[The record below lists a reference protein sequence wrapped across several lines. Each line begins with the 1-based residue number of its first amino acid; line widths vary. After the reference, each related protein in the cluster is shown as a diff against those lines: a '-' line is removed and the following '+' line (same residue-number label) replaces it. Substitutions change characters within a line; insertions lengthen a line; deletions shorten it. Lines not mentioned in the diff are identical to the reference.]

1 MKIIAFSDIHG
12 NQYAFEAFLNVLK
25 EISYDVVFFCGDIH
39 GYYYGQ
45 TAIVK
50 VLKQMK
56 NLYAVKGNHDEFAIR
71 VFEGI
76 DRAEE
81 YIPRYGHSYA
91 MLEKEN
97 IDYVK
102 SLPDIMEGDWDGK
115 RIAILHGCLDDV
127 LEGRLYPQDE
137 LRAAERYQK
146 YDYVFCG
153 HTHFQ
158 MIRKAGKTTI
168 INAGS
173 LGQQRD
179 GKGFVYVMAD
189 TETGEIEYRTIAYDM
204 TALEQEIREH
214 DPDNE
219 KMIQILHRGER

>member
-45 TAIVK
+45 TAIVEA
-50 VLKQMK
+50 LKQMK
-56 NLYAVKGNHDEFAIR
+56 NLYAVKGNHDEFAIQ
-71 VFEGI
+71 VFEGMEC
-76 DRAEE
+76 AET

-91 MLEKEN
+91 MLEKVN

-102 SLPDIMEGDWDGK
+102 SLPDIIKGDWGGK
-115 RIAILHGCLDDV
+115 RIAILHGCIDNT

-137 LRAAERYQK
+137 LREEKLYQK

-158 MIRKAGKTTI
+158 MIRKAGKATI

-204 TALEQEIREH
+204 TALEQEIREN

>member
-1 MKIIAFSDIHG
+1 MKIVAFSDIHG
-12 NQYAFEAFLNVLK
+12 NQYAFQAFLNALK
-25 EISYDVVFFCGDIH
+25 EMTYDAVFFCGDIH

-50 VLKQMK
+50 AMKQME

-71 VFEGI
+71 VLEEI
-76 DRAEE
+76 DRAEM
-81 YIPRYGHSYA
+81 YIPRYGNSYA

-97 IDYVK
+97 VDYVK
-102 SLPDIMEGDWDGK
+102 ALPDIIEGVWGGK

-137 LRAAERYQK
+137 LRETELYQK

-158 MIRKAGKTTI
+158 MVRKAGKTTI

-179 GKGFVYVMAD
+179 GKGFCYVVAD
-189 TETGEIEYRTIAYDM
+189 TETGEIEYRTIKYDM
-204 TALEQEIREH
+204 TALEQEIRKH